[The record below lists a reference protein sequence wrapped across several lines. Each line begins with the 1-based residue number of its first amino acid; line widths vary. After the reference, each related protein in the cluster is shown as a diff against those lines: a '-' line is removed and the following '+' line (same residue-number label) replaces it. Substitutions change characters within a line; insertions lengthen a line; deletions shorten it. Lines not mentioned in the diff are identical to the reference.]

1 MKFSN
6 FLILSIIVLF
16 IGLFSNNVNCEE
28 NDKEIFHIAQKCPRN
43 SVNDKPFI
51 LNVTMHITQVAQL
64 TVKEFQDVYIY
75 GGACEILQQK
85 ETVFT
90 FGYGIEPETNLG
102 EIYQGVKLTGN
113 LNYEKD
119 GKIIKKNG
127 VSFIL
132 SKIVATGAYILRI
145 FNQ

>member
-1 MKFSN
+1 MKLSN
-6 FLILSIIVLF
+6 LLILSIIVLF
-16 IGLFSNNVNCEE
+16 IGLISNSVYCKEF
-28 NDKEIFHIAQKCPRN
+28 DKEIFHITEKCPRN
-43 SVNDKPFI
+43 SNNDDPFI

-64 TVKEFQDVYIY
+64 TVKSFQEVFIY
-75 GGACEILQQK
+75 GGCCELLQPQQ
-85 ETVFT
+85 TVFT
-90 FGYGIEPETNLG
+90 FGYGVEPESNLG

-113 LNYEKD
+113 ISYQKD
-119 GKIIKKNG
+119 GQTINKDG